1 MSDPLHFGPQAR
13 YGAALVGTLFAGY
26 LCIVTS
32 FDAFIEANDYA
43 GAIGTDVPLVD
54 VFEFIL
60 ILGILVVSFSIMP
73 VSGARRLT
81 AVTLACVVLL
91 LWATVGIERG
101 VGNIS
106 EPVALWT
113 FLVNQGM
120 ITLIVSLGGWLIV
133 RGRPPLAYLVLLLV
147 LVPPL
152 VTRAMVNASVT
163 SGAYTLVTIAM
174 VVIFGVGG
182 AWLAALIDR
191 LLERRRAG
199 GVSAATADPDEA
211 TRPPAGSPSPPR

>member
-54 VFEFIL
+54 VVEFIL

-73 VSGARRLT
+73 VSGARRLA

-101 VGNIS
+101 VGNIT

-133 RGRPPLAYLVLLLV
+133 RGRRPLAFVVLLLV

-191 LLERRRAG
+191 VLERREDRAPA
-199 GVSAATADPDEA
+199 VTDDAD
-211 TRPPAGSPSPPR
+211 TVTS